1 MSDKIKIEGTD
12 KEVDFDE
19 IVPDEL
25 KELFGTGDDNP
36 FTQWAFFLEMPDD
49 QFKIFAPLLIEETE
63 KELTKDEIKMTLAQS
78 FNIKG
83 FKIEDIEEAFAQ
95 LDEIIDKE
103 FSTYSD
109 YKREILKEFFGL
121 FLNALQESK
130 GVYSRLVQ
138 VPIVI
143 GANGKIPEYAHPGD
157 AAVDLYAAESKE
169 IMPGAQDMIETDI
182 KVAIPKGYALLVQPR
197 SGISARSKLRIP
209 NTPGL
214 IDSNYRGSIKILVE
228 NIEPKIKDILY
239 DFLEDGTPIIKGII
253 HGSPIQIEKGT
264 RIAQAR
270 LVEVPTMYFQKMET
284 LDDTERGEKGFGSS
298 GQ

>member
-1 MSDKIKIEGTD
+1 MEEEKNI
-12 KEVDFDE
+12 DFDK

-25 KELFGTGDDNP
+25 KELFGEGDENP
-36 FTQWAFFLEMPDD
+36 FAQWAFFLEMPED
-49 QFKIFAPLLIEETE
+49 QFKLFAPLLIEETE
-63 KELTKDEIKMTLAQS
+63 KELTKDDIKMSLAQS

-103 FSTYSD
+103 FELYSD

-121 FLNALQESK
+121 FLNALQTSK
-130 GVYSRLVQ
+130 GVYSRLIQ

-169 IMPGAQDMIETDI
+169 IMPGEQDMIETDI
-182 KVAIPKGYALLVQPR
+182 KVAIPNGYALLIHPR
-197 SGISARSKLRIP
+197 SGISSKSKLRIP
-209 NTPGL
+209 NSVGV
-214 IDSNYRGSIKILVE
+214 IDSGFRGTIRVLVE

-239 DFLEDGTPIIKGII
+239 DFSEDGTPIIKGII

-284 LDDTERGEKGFGSS
+284 LDDTERGEAGFGSS

>member
-1 MSDKIKIEGTD
+1 MEEEKNI
-12 KEVDFDE
+12 DFDK

-25 KELFGTGDDNP
+25 KELFGEGDENP
-36 FTQWAFFLEMPDD
+36 FAQWAFFLEMPED
-49 QFKIFAPLLIEETE
+49 QFKLFAPLLIEETE

-103 FSTYSD
+103 FESYSD

-121 FLNALQESK
+121 FLNALQTSK
-130 GVYSRLVQ
+130 GVYSRLIQ
-138 VPIVI
+138 IPIVV

-169 IMPGAQDMIETDI
+169 IMPGEQGMIETDI
-182 KVAIPKGYALLVQPR
+182 KVAIPNGYALLIHPR
-197 SGISARSKLRIP
+197 SGISSKSKLRIP
-209 NTPGL
+209 NSVGV
-214 IDSNYRGSIKILVE
+214 IDSGFRGTIRVLVE

-239 DFLEDGTPIIKGII
+239 DFSEDGTPIIKGII

-284 LDDTERGEKGFGSS
+284 LDDTERGENGFGSS

>member
-1 MSDKIKIEGTD
+1 MD
-12 KEVDFDE
+12 KEINFDE
-19 IVPDEL
+19 IVPENL
-25 KELFGTGDDNP
+25 KELFGKGDENP
-36 FTQWAFFLEMPDD
+36 FIQWAFFLEMPED
-49 QFKIFAPLLIEETE
+49 QFKLFAPLLIEETE
-63 KELTKDEIKMTLAQS
+63 KELTKDDIRMSLAQS

-83 FKIEDIEEAFAQ
+83 FKMEDIEEAFAQ

-103 FSTYSD
+103 FESYSD

-121 FLNALQESK
+121 FLNALQTSK

-143 GANGKIPEYAHPGD
+143 GANGKMPEYAHPGD

-169 IMPGAQDMIETDI
+169 IMPGEQDMIETDI
-182 KVAIPKGYALLVQPR
+182 KVAIPNGYALLIHPR
-197 SGISARSKLRIP
+197 SGISSKSKLRIP
-209 NTPGL
+209 NSVGV
-214 IDSNYRGSIKILVE
+214 IDSGFRGTIRVLVE

-239 DFLEDGTPIIKGII
+239 DFSEDGTPIIKGII

-284 LDDTERGEKGFGSS
+284 LDDTERGDKGFGSS

>member
-1 MSDKIKIEGTD
+1 MNKMEETEKD
-12 KEVDFDE
+12 KEVELDE
-19 IVPDEL
+19 IVPEEL
-25 KELFGTGDDNP
+25 KELFGTGEDNP

-49 QFKIFAPLLIEETE
+49 QFNLFAPLLIEETE
-63 KELTKDEIKMTLAQS
+63 KELTKDEVKMTLAQS

-83 FKIEDIEEAFAQ
+83 FKIEDIEDAFAQ
-95 LDEIIDKE
+95 LNDIIDKE
-103 FSTYSD
+103 FGTYSE

-143 GANGKIPEYAHPGD
+143 GADGKMPEYAHSGD

-169 IMPGAQDMIETDI
+169 IMPGAQEMIETDI
-182 KVAIPKGYALLVQPR
+182 KVAIPKGYALLVHPR
-197 SGISARSKLRIP
+197 SGISAKSKLRIP
-209 NTPGL
+209 NSIGL

-239 DFLEDGTPIIKGII
+239 DFSEDGIPIIKGII

-270 LVEVPTMYFQKMET
+270 LVEAPTIYFQTMEA
-284 LDDTERGEKGFGSS
+284 LDDTERGENGFGSS